1 MKFKNKNKYLSKC
14 IFWNV
19 AGIRTRLL
27 KSSGNCFL
35 KSLATSKPST
45 NMLSPPSTSGS
56 NLSIDKRNNV
66 PALAVPNSTRWQRMK
81 QDLRPNDVNP
91 FITHP
96 AHETELLHTTRV
108 YAPYS
113 FNEQQ
118 CGFFYVPKESQ
129 RWKSCQT
136 DLTVCRPYPGRL
148 ESGLTICRCHSKGSP
163 FSSVILRPCVFVGPG
178 FNPRPPA
185 RQTGAYPIELTGRR
199 Y

>member
-66 PALAVPNSTRWQRMK
+66 PALAVPNSTRWLNTVTEDETGLASQWS
-81 QDLRPNDVNP
+81 QPLHYPPSPWNWVVTHHSGLRPIL
-91 FITHP
+91 F
-96 AHETELLHTTRV
+96 
-108 YAPYS
+108 
-113 FNEQQ
+113 
-118 CGFFYVPKESQ
+118 Q
-129 RWKSCQT
+129 RTAVWV
-136 DLTVCRPYPGRL
+136 L
-148 ESGLTICRCHSKGSP
+148 
-163 FSSVILRPCVFVGPG
+163 LRPKRITTVK
-178 FNPRPPA
+178 
-185 RQTGAYPIELTGRR
+185 ELSDGSYGLSSLSGKTRIR
-199 Y
+199 SNHL